1 MPYKK
6 ICMRCGAELKG
17 DEYICPKCGKRYDDN
32 EAYG

>member
-1 MPYKK
+1 
-6 ICMRCGAELKG
+6 MRCGAELKE